1 MNNSS
6 VLPVNPIETAES
18 AAHAIQGT
26 TQVQICP
33 TGPGFG
39 LLAMILG
46 YPYTP
51 FEGHITEA
59 ITSKIQTESIKAPPQ
74 SPHERRLLKIIIENL
89 ATGLPP
95 TVW

>member
-1 MNNSS
+1 MNNSP

-46 YPYTP
+46 YLPTTP
-51 FEGHITEA
+51 WRFD
-59 ITSKIQTESIKAPPQ
+59 P
-74 SPHERRLLKIIIENL
+74 LKRSGRNSCRI
-89 ATGLPP
+89 A
-95 TVW
+95 

>member
-1 MNNSS
+1 MHGLP

-18 AAHAIQGT
+18 VAHAIQGT

-46 YPYTP
+46 YACIP
-51 FEGHITEA
+51 FEGPINENILPKYKSGLLRA
-59 ITSKIQTESIKAPPQ
+59 WPRSS
-74 SPHERRLLKIIIENL
+74 HELRLLKIRIKDL
-89 ATGLPP
+89 ATHLAPA
-95 TVW
+95 VW